1 MSKYNPFKKHA
12 LSLSKYDTYP
22 SSRRKKLVDPSYA
35 LTRKDFD
42 CSEDYA
48 LYLRQSGLAGL
59 DQYGRPEFALISGS
73 GPNAA
78 LHQAIH
84 GHDRQEYLH
93 NQLGDEELVQECLQR
108 EVGALAAKGYAA
120 PYLSRAEVHAI
131 YDAASFL
138 PQEHARFFNVFITL
152 SYRHLGVSNPNA
164 MAKLLT
170 DFLAEADGQIGRWEH
185 SLHWIYVHECSE
197 EHGLHTHIL
206 AHVDPALRKPFTEWA
221 RDGVNSFFWRHC
233 AQTSKQAVDIVFKA
247 PTQTRSAAS
256 WQWDRVQYITKG
268 MNPDLT
274 GRDLETGQLR
284 PLFELLGQKENFRRP
299 AGIIPFRKR
308 VGGSNRIWKGAQ
320 AKLTTQGMP
329 ILSAFGDRAWPYL
342 RLDAAALGWEV
353 KEYEAREAERS
364 RREAAQIIGVN
375 DDDVR
380 AGVDAPDPTTF
391 SLSPS
396 GAYRDVPEK
405 EFCHQIRTARGRA
418 LFERHPY
425 LWERNWVGWWRSIPE
440 LRRWGSENVR
450 HGLAALLKET

>member
-1 MSKYNPFKKHA
+1 MSKNNPFQKYA
-12 LSLSKYDTYP
+12 LSLSRHGTYP
-22 SSRRKKLVDPSYA
+22 SQRRKKHADPPYE

-42 CSEDYA
+42 CSEDYV

-59 DQYGRPEFALISGS
+59 DQYGRPDFELISGS

-84 GHDRQEYLH
+84 GHDHQAYLH
-93 NQLGDEELVQECLQR
+93 DQLGDEELVQETLR
-108 EVGALAAKGYAA
+108 SRALALTAKGDAA
-120 PYLSRAEVHAI
+120 PYLSRAEVHYV

-138 PQEHARFFNVFITL
+138 PQEHARLFNVFITL
-152 SYRHLGVSNPNA
+152 SYRQLGVSNPNE
-164 MAKLLT
+164 MTKLLT
-170 DFLAEADGQIGRWEH
+170 DFLAEADGQIGRWGH
-185 SLHWIYVHECSE
+185 AFHWIYVHECSE

-206 AHVDPALRKPFTEWA
+206 AHVAPALRKPFTEWA

-233 AQTSKQAVDIVFKA
+233 AQTSKQAVDIVIKA

-308 VGGSNRIWKGAQ
+308 VGGSSSIWKGAQ
-320 AKLTTQGMP
+320 AKLTKQGMP

-342 RLDAAALGWEV
+342 RLDAATLGWEV
-353 KEYEAREAERS
+353 KEHEARKAERS

-380 AGVDAPDPTTF
+380 AGIDASDSTT
-391 SLSPS
+391 LSPIAS
-396 GAYRDVPEK
+396 GAYRNVPEK
-405 EFCHQIRTARGRA
+405 EFYHQIRAARGRA

-425 LWERNWVGWWRSIPE
+425 LWERNWVGWWRSLPE

-450 HGLAALLKET
+450 RGLAALAEAT